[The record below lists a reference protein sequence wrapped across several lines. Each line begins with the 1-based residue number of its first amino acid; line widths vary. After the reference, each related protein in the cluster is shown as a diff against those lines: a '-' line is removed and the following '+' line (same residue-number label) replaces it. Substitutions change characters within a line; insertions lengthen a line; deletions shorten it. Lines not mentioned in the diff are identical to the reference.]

1 MAFGG
6 SMANPRWR
14 KKKKKKKRVS
24 ATPKGQKKKKLK
36 KGLLGVVR
44 TTPKGHGVI

>member
-24 ATPKGQKKKKLK
+24 TTPKGQKKKKK